1 MARFQRMNRLRP
13 VHSIKHI
20 VDNQGGTTA
29 NTKEVVGIAEAKENP
44 LLANTKDVNPGCK
57 IFSIFCNIQV
67 LGTGGAGV
75 LNNMYAIFYK
85 NPQGNIASV
94 PKANATGSNDFKR
107 QIFHTEM
114 IMLADSVSNIPQTL
128 FKGVLKI
135 PKVFHTMRIGDTLEI
150 QLLTPGVT
158 ANYCVQ
164 TIYKT
169 FD

>member
-1 MARFQRMNRLRP
+1 MNRLRP

-20 VDNQGGTTA
+20 VDAQGGTVA
-29 NTKEVVGIAEAKENP
+29 NTKEPIVIAEAKENP
-44 LLANTKDVNPGCK
+44 LLANATDVNPGCK
-57 IFSIFCNIQV
+57 IFSLFVNIQV

-94 PKANATGSNDFKR
+94 PKGNATGINDFKR

-114 IMLADSVSNIPQTL
+114 LMLADSVSNIPQTL

-135 PKVFHTMRIGDTLEI
+135 PKVFHTMRIGDVLEV

-158 ANYCVQ
+158 SNYCFQ
-164 TIYKT
+164 SIYKT